1 LHQTFTATA
10 SGKSLVFHVAQN
22 QTGNDEPIDTGDGTI
37 TFVSTFKVCPRSS
50 SCERTG
56 SHSGRRERHDHHRSR
71 RETFELVSNSVSGE
85 KGPHPDLDSDFE
97 LFCNIIEPAL
107 T

>member
-1 LHQTFTATA
+1 LPE
-10 SGKSLVFHVAQN
+10 KLKLP
-22 QTGNDEPIDTGDGTI
+22 ND
-37 TFVSTFKVCPRSS
+37 
-50 SCERTG
+50 G
-56 SHSGRRERHDHHRSR
+56 SHSGPSR
-71 RETFELVSNSVSGE
+71 NVTITTVLDAETFELVSNSVSGE